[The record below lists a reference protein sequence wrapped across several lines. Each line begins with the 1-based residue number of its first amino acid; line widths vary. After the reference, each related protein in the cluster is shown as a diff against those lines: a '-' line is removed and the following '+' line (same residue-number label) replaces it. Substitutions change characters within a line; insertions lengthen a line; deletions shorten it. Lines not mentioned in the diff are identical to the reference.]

1 MADKNNENDENNK
14 TSENDKNNK
23 NNKGNNF
30 GGFISALISVI
41 IQILVIGLIGANLV
55 YFSGVSSSMFFPTDV
70 NSQPYTESNSKN
82 PSETLGSGCGPFNYS
97 LPERDKETGKINRD
111 KYGMSS
117 TMNKMSTNFIDIT
130 SPPENG
136 KGGSKTYERSSYIRN
151 LFEYGF
157 PYNLGKN
164 IDENTDLSEL
174 SWGEWFGTWFSN
186 KVSHSFIWLRIV
198 ETSLV
203 QFFTSFCSFFDE
215 KSSFKTL
222 IPFISG
228 PIVLG
233 ILIFAMQ
240 FWMIASFITFFLY
253 ENLGFWGYLL
263 TFVGLI
269 IPWTWFLLVG
279 LTFVQSMFIA
289 GKYTFLP
296 LMLNMNIIRNIMF
309 SNKSNV
315 LYLKIIGLILAIS
328 AAFRNLD
335 VYLAGPMAAVLAIFI
350 LIDIKNLIYPKDNN

>member
-1 MADKNNENDENNK
+1 MADKNSDDNKENKENK
-14 TSENDKNNK
+14 K
-23 NNKGNNF
+23 NKGNNF
-30 GGFISALISVI
+30 GGFLSAMVNVI
-41 IQILVIGLIGANLV
+41 IQILVIGLIGANVV
-55 YFSGVSSSMFFPTDV
+55 YFSGVSSSMFFPTDI
-70 NSQPYTESNSKN
+70 NSEPYTASKSSNPN
-82 PSETLGSGCGPFNYS
+82 ETLGSGCGPFNYS
-97 LPERDKETGKINRD
+97 LPNKNGK
-111 KYGMSS
+111 SE
-117 TMNKMSTNFIDIT
+117 MSTNFIDIT
-130 SPPENG
+130 SDPEKG
-136 KGGSKTYERSSYIRN
+136 EGGSKTYERSSYIRA

-157 PYNLGKN
+157 PYDLGKN

-186 KVSHSFIWLRIV
+186 KVSHSFIWLRTI

-203 QFFTSFCSFFDE
+203 QFITSTCSFFDE
-215 KSSFKTL
+215 NSSFKTL

-228 PIVLG
+228 PIILG

-240 FWMIASFITFFLY
+240 FWMFASLIAFFLY

-263 TFVGLI
+263 TIVGLV
-269 IPWTWFLLVG
+269 IPWTWFLLFG

-289 GKYTFLP
+289 GKYTILP

-335 VYLAGPMAAVLAIFI
+335 VYLAGPMAAVLAIYI
-350 LIDIKNLIYPKDNN
+350 LIDVKNLIYPKENN